1 MTISRTHGDSIRWES
16 ACGPSRARTCAT
28 ARILESRP
36 PRPGPQ
42 PPSPLEEKAMVRSI
56 AHALRRRRWLRPAS
70 MLVLAGMLSAAP
82 ARAAPDAGRPA
93 CDYCRMIFEDP
104 AFGAAITLRS
114 GQRKIY
120 DAVECMAAAVL
131 TDSVSQRDIRAI
143 SLVDHD
149 APHERLPLARAA
161 FLQCRTYESP
171 MGLSLA
177 AFPTRARA
185 SAAGG
190 AGMGRVLDWRG
201 GLAVADSVWVPGPLS
216 AECPITPSPPQR
228 TD

>member
-1 MTISRTHGDSIRWES
+1 
-16 ACGPSRARTCAT
+16 
-28 ARILESRP
+28 
-36 PRPGPQ
+36 
-42 PPSPLEEKAMVRSI
+42 MVRSI

-82 ARAAPDAGRPA
+82 ARAALDAGRPA

-104 AFGAAITLRS
+104 AFGAEITLRS

-149 APHERLPLARAA
+149 APHERLPLARAV
-161 FLQCRTYESP
+161 FLQCRAFESP

-201 GLAVADSVWVPGPLS
+201 VLALVDSTWFQGRLS
-216 AECPITPSPPQR
+216 VERHITHPRAKRTPSR
-228 TD
+228 